1 MKKIRNLSIR
11 NSILI
16 AILFIVGTGLITV
29 SLFNYNIFFGTTN
42 MVVETTS
49 REINKQIILNYEN
62 YIDDVIDI
70 ANYIQQET
78 IELSKEDDTEGLNNS
93 YLYATEIEK
102 SIVSIVLYNHSGIP
116 IYSSNEDE
124 VFSQT
129 VLSETWFQS
138 ALSDSTIF
146 HFSSPHIQ
154 DIYLGGDK
162 EVVTVTKVVEYYYNS
177 ESVDGILAIELETS
191 NFYDLSEKTNLGE
204 SGHIVIV
211 DEKNNLVHSSSDDCR
226 DATCESLDIIQEI
239 ILGGEFVTVNN
250 IDMYAN
256 VNTLQY
262 TRWSI
267 ATFINVESI
276 SEAKQTVI
284 YSIILALAIAFAVTS
299 LVTAAISAR
308 ISSPINKLKD
318 HMELFQKGDFHTKI
332 NVQGQKEIVILGDA
346 FNLMID
352 EIRELMNEVLKEQ
365 KAKRKT
371 QFIALQN
378 QINPHFLYN
387 TLDSIVWLSENN
399 LNEDVEKMVI
409 ALSKF
414 FRISISNETNLISLK
429 EEVEHAKNYLLIQ
442 QIRYHND
449 FTFEFKIDQ
458 DILEYSVLKLSL
470 QPLVENAIYHGIS
483 PNDDFRKIVVK
494 AYKKN
499 DFIVIDVINEGY
511 GITQDKIAEIH
522 DSFIN
527 KHKSK
532 SIGMKNIYQRLK
544 LYYGESASLV
554 VSSVLDECTTV
565 TISIPIKKDVD
576 VL

>member
-1 MKKIRNLSIR
+1 MVNLEY
-11 NSILI
+11 LI
-16 AILFIVGTGLITV
+16 
-29 SLFNYNIFFGTTN
+29 IF
-42 MVVETTS
+42 
-49 REINKQIILNYEN
+49 K
-62 YIDDVIDI
+62 
-70 ANYIQQET
+70 
-78 IELSKEDDTEGLNNS
+78 S
-93 YLYATEIEK
+93 Y
-102 SIVSIVLYNHSGIP
+102 GIP